1 MPLDDILFFVRLN
14 TTTLVAFTLTSHRR
28 RHQTKVWWRILLGC
42 VIILNMK
49 FTDCPIAIVGMS
61 CRFAGCAT
69 PEALW
74 SAVMARRSL
83 LTVPGKETE
92 IPPGQKNVFDRPYP
106 TRLGQLGSLYSC
118 VPSMQNF
125 PRQVNAG
132 ENQDLYFATQL
143 AFDALMDASMRP
155 HAREQVTGSVRL
167 AYAPPF
173 NAATINWLQH
183 TAFLDQTMDIIRQ
196 FMPNAPEAALEGV
209 RAKLVESLPAP
220 NAASFLLGT
229 GYRFVSWIARECS
242 LAGPATI
249 MDAGVLSGAASLMDA
264 VADLR
269 SGIVDVAL
277 AGAITAPLSRAYL
290 EGLAGELVFSTK
302 TEFTPFSQDSDGT
315 IPGEGGAFFVLKR
328 REDALR
334 DHDHIYALIRGVTIG
349 HSADNDP
356 SEILRAA
363 LDRTEVSTPTIG
375 LIEAD
380 GSGIKSMETR
390 EVEAIQQLWGE
401 HKPGGKLVGIGSV
414 KGNVGHTLRASMAV
428 SLVKTALA
436 LKYRVLPPQVVPP
449 HPMDALSKHT
459 SSAYLLTEAL
469 PWITGDS
476 ANPRR
481 AVILGAN
488 FDPCNP
494 IGITSR
500 GGRSAVIVLEEEPE
514 DRT

>member
-1 MPLDDILFFVRLN
+1 
-14 TTTLVAFTLTSHRR
+14 
-28 RHQTKVWWRILLGC
+28 
-42 VIILNMK
+42 
-49 FTDCPIAIVGMS
+49 
-61 CRFAGCAT
+61 
-69 PEALW
+69 
-74 SAVMARRSL
+74 MARRSL
-83 LTVPGKETE
+83 LTVPGKDTE
-92 IPPGQKNVFDRPYP
+92 IPPGQRNIFNRPYP
-106 TRLGQLGSLYSC
+106 TRIGQLGSLYSC

-155 HAREQVTGSVRL
+155 HAREQVAGSVRL

-183 TAFLDQTMDIIRQ
+183 TAFLDQTMEIIRQ
-196 FMPNAPEAALEGV
+196 FMPKAPDAALDGV

-220 NAASFLLGT
+220 NAESFLLGT

-242 LAGPATI
+242 MAGAATI

-264 VADLR
+264 VEDLR
-269 SGIVDVAL
+269 NGTADVAL

-290 EGLAGELVFSTK
+290 EGLSGELTFTTK
-302 TEFTPFSQDSDGT
+302 TEYAPFEQDSDGT

-334 DHDHIYALIRGVTIG
+334 DHDHIYALIRGITIG
-349 HSADNDP
+349 HSAEHD
-356 SEILRAA
+356 STELLRLA
-363 LDRTEVSTPTIG
+363 LARAEVTTPTIG

-380 GSGIKSMETR
+380 GSGVKSMEMR
-390 EVEAIQQLWGE
+390 EIEAIQQLWGE

-414 KGNVGHTLRASMAV
+414 KGNIGHTLRASMAA

-436 LKYRVLPPQVVPP
+436 LKYRVLPPQIVPA
-449 HPMDALSKHT
+449 HPMDALSRHT

-481 AVILGAN
+481 AMILGAN
-488 FDPCNP
+488 FDPSHP
-494 IGITSR
+494 IGCASR
-500 GGRSAVIVLEEEPE
+500 DGRSAVIVLEEEPE